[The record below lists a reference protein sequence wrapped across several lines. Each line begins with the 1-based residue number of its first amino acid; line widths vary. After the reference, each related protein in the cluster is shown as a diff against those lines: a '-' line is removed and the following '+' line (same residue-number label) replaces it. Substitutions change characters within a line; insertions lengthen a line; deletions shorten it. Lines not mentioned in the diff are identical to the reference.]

1 MDWSKGRVIYVHGSN
16 NQAAE
21 IELKLRWDRALFG
34 KDMGERTAMAYYV
47 DRARY
52 PVPEGEDQAMAAL
65 LAEQRRV
72 RSASRGA
79 GSSRRPLP
87 SQTRSYARAEVR
99 ALLKVS
105 MKKSDA
111 QLDADAEALA
121 DEELLVD
128 AFMSM
133 SRAKTR
139 TRTQGGPSAKGID
152 DFLVVNLA
160 KFIFP
165 DAVDFLKNEAFRDK
179 ACASLQAQ
187 LAKVGQGPVV
197 VISHSLGTMVAHE
210 VFRRQSHSPAGSTV
224 RIDHWFTL
232 GSPLG
237 LPAFQELMAKWAAG
251 KKKLTFPDHVARWTN
266 IADIADMAA
275 SWDPHLADDIDLP
288 AARKGDLDELVEPR
302 LNRTVGAHKVVG
314 YLENQRVREKILPVV
329 GGAAFRTELAGKH
342 ITADLSRSY
351 IGLPDHVRVPVLLE
365 VADNADLSSETLQ
378 KSRARIVDSVKRA
391 VGTDKQDL
399 QDACIDELKHY
410 VAANLTERELR
421 EVVRS
426 TAPDARTTS
435 TSNALRRAWRNASK
449 RALLTQSIH
458 TVQAQTAHLGYGALG
473 KKITWAVIDTG
484 INASHPH
491 FQKYANLGKNSP
503 GWDCTKQGPAVPL
516 PKKSK
521 DPDGHGTHVA
531 AIIGGE
537 YAHKDGADDAE
548 VIKGMAPQCGL
559 VAFKALDDAG
569 FGNDAWTIKAIEKI
583 EAINEASGRLVIHGV
598 NLSLGGNYERDAYG
612 CGHTPVCTAL
622 RRLWR
627 QGVVVVIAAG
637 NEGTLDL
644 IDRDGM
650 DIQVSADLSIGD
662 PANLEDAI
670 AVGSVHK
677 LNPHTYGVSH
687 FSSRGPTADGRY
699 KPDCVAPGE
708 RILSAKGSPD
718 RGKRLDDLYIEM
730 SGTSMAAP
738 HVSGLLAAFLSARPE
753 FIGEPDKVKKV
764 LLANCT
770 DLGRDRYFQGAGM
783 PNLTKMLLAT

>member
-34 KDMGERTAMAYYV
+34 RDMGERTAMAYYV
-47 DRARY
+47 NRARY
-52 PVPEGEDQAMAAL
+52 PVPEGEDQAIAAL
-65 LAEQRRV
+65 LAEQRKV
-72 RSASRGA
+72 RGASRLGRP
-79 GSSRRPLP
+79 RRQAPPNL
-87 SQTRSYARAEVR
+87 TRAYAQSEVR
-99 ALLKVS
+99 AMLRDTTG
-105 MKKSDA
+105 KSLA
-111 QLDADAEALA
+111 QLREDLELQADEAL
-121 DEELLVD
+121 LID

-133 SRAKTR
+133 TEMSRRGSARR
-139 TRTQGGPSAKGID
+139 TPSSKGLD
-152 DFLVVNLA
+152 DFVVVNLA

-165 DAVDFLKNEAFRDK
+165 DAVDFLKNEDIRNR
-179 ACASLQAQ
+179 ACASLEDQIVKA
-187 LAKVGQGPVV
+187 GNGPVA

-210 VFRRQSHSPAGSTV
+210 VFRRQAASSSGPKRS
-224 RIDHWFTL
+224 IEHWFTL

-237 LPAFQELMAKWAAG
+237 IPAFQELMAKWAPG
-251 KKKLTFPDHVARWTN
+251 KKKLTFADHVARWTN
-266 IADIADMAA
+266 IADTADMAA
-275 SWDPHLADDIDLP
+275 SWDPQLADDIDLKP
-288 AARKGDLDELVEPR
+288 ARRGDFDELVESR
-302 LNRTVGAHKVVG
+302 LNRTLGAHKVVG
-314 YLENQRVREKILPVV
+314 YLENQKVRETILPVV
-329 GGAAFRTELAGKH
+329 GGAAFRTELANKH
-342 ITADLSRSY
+342 ISADLSRSL
-351 IGLPDHVRVPVLLE
+351 IGVPDDVRVPVLLE
-365 VADNADLSSETLQ
+365 VADYAERSSITLEA
-378 KSRARIVDSVKRA
+378 SRTRIVEEVKKA
-391 VGTDKQDL
+391 IGTDKQTL
-399 QDACIDELKHY
+399 KDACIDELKHY

-421 EVVRS
+421 EVVKA
-426 TAPDARTTS
+426 TASKSKTNS
-435 TSNALRRAWRNASK
+435 TSGSLKRAWRNAPK
-449 RALLTQSIH
+449 RALLTESIH

-484 INASHPH
+484 INSEHPH
-491 FQKYANLGKNSP
+491 FQKNANLGADSP
-503 GWDCTKQGPAVPL
+503 GWDCTRQGAAVPL
-516 PKKSK
+516 DKKSK

-531 AIIGGE
+531 AIIAGENQFKHGG
-537 YAHKDGADDAE
+537 DDA
-548 VIKGMAPQCGL
+548 VIVKGMAPQAGL

-569 FGNDAWTIKAIEKI
+569 YGNDAWTIKAIEKI
-583 EAINEASGRLVIHGV
+583 ETINEASGRLVIHGV

-644 IDRDGM
+644 IDRDGF
-650 DIQVSADLSIGD
+650 DVQVSADLSIGD
-662 PANLEDAI
+662 PANLEEAI

-708 RILSAKGSPD
+708 RILSA
-718 RGKRLDDLYIEM
+718 RGRPGTGTGIDDLYIEM

-738 HVSGLLAAFLSARPE
+738 HVSGVLAAFLSARPE
-753 FIGEPDKVKKV
+753 FIGEPDKVKRV